1 MTEKPKV
8 LFVDDQWEDVYH
20 HIIYLRAH
28 GFEVEVVDS
37 GEKAINLVR
46 PSASDFGVI
55 FLDYRM
61 RGLDGGQT
69 LVRLKELN
77 PRAQVFFLSSDQT
90 REAIKVAMR
99 GGAKD
104 FIDKSASR
112 EEVLQIAR
120 KWIVLYENESR
131 SVEGSGGS
139 ADNREAIS
147 QIGMVGESPALAAV
161 AHKVGLY
168 RQTREPVLIV
178 GERGTGKELIAR
190 ALHQG
195 SGQFLAVNCAGFQNS
210 TDLMRKALFGVKKG
224 SYTGAVKD
232 EPGIFRAAGR
242 GTVFLDELHT
252 LSPAA
257 QAVLL
262 RALQEH
268 TVRPVEDE
276 REYPF
281 FCRVVA
287 ATQPGIY
294 QMMERGFFS
303 PDLYDRIRVGLIEV
317 PTLAN
322 RREDILPLVL
332 HVARRFAEDHQRD
345 QKKFVASTI
354 RYLEHYAW
362 PGNVRELQSEIKRL
376 CIEVTSDTILPEHL
390 PSKFFADVEAAERR
404 PSLRK
409 APRSRKQIIEHY
421 LIELGYSER
430 ATAAALKVPY
440 TSFRR
445 ELKRLGIQHAGKR
458 KA

>member
-1 MTEKPKV
+1 MSQKPKV

-28 GFEVEVVDS
+28 GFEVEVADS
-37 GEKAINLVR
+37 GEKAVNMVR
-46 PSASDFGVI
+46 EAAGAYGVV

-69 LVRLKELN
+69 LVRLRELN
-77 PRAQVFFLSSDQT
+77 PLAQYFFLSSDQT

-112 EEVLQIAR
+112 DEVLQIAR
-120 KWIVLYENESR
+120 KWILLYENESR
-131 SVEGSGGS
+131 CVEGSAGS
-139 ADNREAIS
+139 PERRAAIAK
-147 QIGMVGESPALAAV
+147 IGMVGESGGLADV
-161 AHKVGLY
+161 ANKVLLY
-168 RQTREPVLIV
+168 QQTKEPVLIV
-178 GERGTGKELIAR
+178 GERGTGKELIAK
-190 ALHQG
+190 ALHTG
-195 SGQFLAVNCAGFQNS
+195 SGQFLAVNCASFQNS

-224 SYTGAVKD
+224 SYTGATKD
-232 EPGIFRAAGR
+232 EPGILRAAGR
-242 GTVFLDELHT
+242 GTVLLDELHT

-262 RALQEH
+262 RSLQEH

-287 ATQPGIY
+287 ATQPGIH

-303 PDLYDRIRVGLIEV
+303 PDLYDRIRVGHIEV

-332 HVARRFAEDHQRD
+332 HVAQSFAVAHEREP
-345 QKKFVASTI
+345 KRFVASTI
-354 RYLEHYAW
+354 RYLEQYAW

-376 CIEVTSDTILPEHL
+376 CIEVPSDTILPEHL
-390 PSKFFADVEAAERR
+390 PSKFFVEVEPVESR
-404 PSLRK
+404 PSLRR

-421 LIELGYSER
+421 LNELGYSER

-445 ELKRLGIQHAGKR
+445 ELKRLGITASR
-458 KA
+458 KKA

>member
-1 MTEKPKV
+1 MSTKPKV

-20 HIIYLRAH
+20 HIIYLKAH
-28 GFEVEVVDS
+28 GFEVEVADS
-37 GEKAINLVR
+37 GEKAINVVR
-46 PSASDFGVI
+46 QSAEDYGVI

-77 PRAQVFFLSSDQT
+77 PRAQIFFLSSDQT
-90 REAIKVAMR
+90 REAIKVALR
-99 GGAKD
+99 GGARD

-120 KWIVLYENESR
+120 KWILLYENESR
-131 SVEGSGGS
+131 CVEGSSGS
-139 ADNREAIS
+139 SQYRDAIA
-147 QIGMVGESPALAAV
+147 QIGMVGESAALARV
-161 AHKVGLY
+161 ANKVGLY

-178 GERGTGKELIAR
+178 GERGTGKELVAQ

-195 SGQFLAVNCAGFQNS
+195 AGQFLAVNCAGFQSS

-224 SYTGAVKD
+224 SYTGATKD

-252 LSPAA
+252 LSAAA

-262 RALQEH
+262 RALQEQM
-268 TVRPVEDE
+268 VRPVEDE

-287 ATQPGIY
+287 ATQPGIHR
-294 QMMERGFFS
+294 MMERGYFS
-303 PDLYDRIRVGLIEV
+303 PDLYDRVRVGHIEV
-317 PTLAN
+317 PTLSN
-322 RREDILPLVL
+322 RPEDILPLVL
-332 HVARRFAEDHQRD
+332 HVAQRFATEHGREP
-345 QKKFVASTI
+345 KKFVASTI
-354 RYLEHYAW
+354 RYLEQYSW
-362 PGNVRELQSEIKRL
+362 PGNVRELQAEIKRL
-376 CIEVTSDTILPEHL
+376 CIEVVSDTILPEHL
-390 PSKFFADVEAAERR
+390 PSKFFASAKPVGPRA
-404 PSLRK
+404 SVRK
-409 APRSRKQIIEHY
+409 SPRSRKDVIEHY
-421 LIELGYSER
+421 LNDLRYSER

-445 ELKRLGIQHAGKR
+445 ELKRLGIQSTGKK